1 MRKLLVLADDFTGGL
16 DTGAQFAAAGIPTVV
31 TTNPAYCAADHEED
45 TVLVVDVETRHL
57 PPQKARQIVE
67 QTVRAAIA
75 HGFTDIYKKTDSA
88 LRGNLGAELQGVLD
102 GTGQTRLH
110 LIPAFPEMGRTTKD
124 GVQLIDGVP
133 VAQSV
138 FGKDPFEPVR
148 HSKIQEIL
156 AEQCTCAVQNVGKHM
171 PQEFS
176 GAPCIYVYD
185 AETRADVAH
194 IAAEL
199 KRAGSSHI
207 YAGCAGFAALLP
219 ELLELDGRP
228 PVVPVLEGRLVVA
241 CGSMNPITLA
251 QMKQLEGRCS
261 YIHIPETLKF
271 HPAQLD
277 APAGQKQLDA
287 WAALAKQSQVFVL
300 DTNPKDAKLEPPAEA
315 SMDRDRKT
323 VAGALAGILH
333 ALLQRGVDGTI
344 MITGGDCLFAF
355 LQELQIDRICPLCE
369 IQPGVVVSR
378 LQYGGNDHFLLSKS
392 GGFGKENLFEQI
404 LAAMQESS
412 LPEQSRQKQPCI
424 SRN

>member
-57 PPQKARQIVE
+57 LPEKARQIVE
-67 QTVRAAIA
+67 QTIRAAIA

-148 HSKIQEIL
+148 YSKIREIL
-156 AEQCTCAVQNVGKHM
+156 AEQCTCAVRNVGKHM
-171 PQEFS
+171 PQQFCD
-176 GAPCIYVYD
+176 GPCIYVYD
-185 AETRADVAH
+185 AETRADVTR
-194 IAAEL
+194 IAAEF
-199 KRAGSSHI
+199 KRDGTCHI

-228 PVVPVLEGRLVVA
+228 PVAPVLEGRLIVA

-251 QMKQLEGRCS
+251 QMKQLESRSS
-261 YIHIPETLKF
+261 YIHIPEALKF
-271 HPAQLD
+271 HPEQLD
-277 APAGQKQLDA
+277 TPAGHSQLDA
-287 WAALAKQSQVFVL
+287 WAALAKQSRVFVL
-300 DTNPKDAKLEPPAEA
+300 DTNPKDAPTMPPAETR
-315 SMDRDRKT
+315 MNRDRKT
-323 VAGALAGILH
+323 VARALASILH
-333 ALLQRGVDGTI
+333 SLLQRGVKGTI

-355 LQELQIDRICPLCE
+355 LQELQIDQICPLCE
-369 IQPGVVVSR
+369 IQPGVVLSK
-378 LQYGGNDHFLLSKS
+378 LQYRQYDYFLLSKS
-392 GGFGKENLFEQI
+392 GGFGKENLFDQV
-404 LAAMQESS
+404 LAAMQNSS
-412 LPEQSRQKQPCI
+412 LSE
-424 SRN
+424 